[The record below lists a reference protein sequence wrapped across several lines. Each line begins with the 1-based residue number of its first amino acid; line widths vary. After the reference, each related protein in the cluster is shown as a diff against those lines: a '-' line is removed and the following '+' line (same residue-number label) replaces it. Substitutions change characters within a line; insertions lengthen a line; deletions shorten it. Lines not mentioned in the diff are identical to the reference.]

1 MQCNVCV
8 NLRSE
13 KRWVTVVFFSH
24 TNFSDN
30 TKNETLRDRVLL
42 IHLHDSN
49 YSNIKQN
56 SHNHIYTSM
65 RCTGEQMV
73 VGINADDNNSTT
85 TPVLLND
92 ETPQRE
98 MRRIVLTT
106 KYTNEKKMIV
116 E

>member
-1 MQCNVCV
+1 
-8 NLRSE
+8 
-13 KRWVTVVFFSH
+13 
-24 TNFSDN
+24 
-30 TKNETLRDRVLL
+30 
-42 IHLHDSN
+42 
-49 YSNIKQN
+49 
-56 SHNHIYTSM
+56 M

-73 VGINADDNNSTT
+73 VGINAVRSIWAHVTAVLADDNNSTT